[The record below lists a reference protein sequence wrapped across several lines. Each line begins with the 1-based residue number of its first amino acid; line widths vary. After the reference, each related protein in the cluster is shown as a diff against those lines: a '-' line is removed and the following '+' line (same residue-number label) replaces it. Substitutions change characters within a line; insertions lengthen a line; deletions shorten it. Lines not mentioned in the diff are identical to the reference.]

1 MHLAAMQFNSSY
13 EVIEA
18 DKAEGF
24 MHTRG
29 QEGGVIDFT
38 SSYPVVGPNQRN
50 YFSQIKTVRKISKQC
65 FLKNSDKV
73 ILQSIKPYVN
83 NLRIYTN
90 LSIRTYL
97 DENQMF

>member
-13 EVIEA
+13 EVTEE

-38 SSYPVVGPNQRN
+38 SSYSVVGPKQRN
-50 YFSQIKTVRKISKQC
+50 DFSQIKTIRKVYP
-65 FLKNSDKV
+65 NSAF
-73 ILQSIKPYVN
+73 SRTPIK
-83 NLRIYTN
+83 
-90 LSIRTYL
+90 S
-97 DENQMF
+97 FFKA